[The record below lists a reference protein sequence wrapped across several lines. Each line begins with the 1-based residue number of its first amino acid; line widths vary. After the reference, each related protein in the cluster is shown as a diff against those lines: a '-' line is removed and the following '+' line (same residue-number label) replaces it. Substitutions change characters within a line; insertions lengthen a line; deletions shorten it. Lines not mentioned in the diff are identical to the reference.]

1 MFVQGTE
8 DAFFLRKLQP
18 HEIQLQGLEASSDL
32 RRREMM
38 HYHELQG
45 HNVYS
50 VFCHHQILIL
60 FSVSCPFGPIA
71 LFIQCRV
78 TTSTV
83 LIQGDLL
90 LRLGFALCLCRA
102 MDIFTKFLAIVLFL

>member
-1 MFVQGTE
+1 
-8 DAFFLRKLQP
+8 
-18 HEIQLQGLEASSDL
+18 
-32 RRREMM
+32 MM

-50 VFCHHQILIL
+50 VFCHHQLLIL
-60 FSVSCPFGPIA
+60 FCASCPFGPIG

-78 TTSTV
+78 NTLTV

-90 LRLGFALCLCRA
+90 LTLGFALCLCTA
-102 MDIFTKFLAIVLFL
+102 MDVLTKFLAIVLFL